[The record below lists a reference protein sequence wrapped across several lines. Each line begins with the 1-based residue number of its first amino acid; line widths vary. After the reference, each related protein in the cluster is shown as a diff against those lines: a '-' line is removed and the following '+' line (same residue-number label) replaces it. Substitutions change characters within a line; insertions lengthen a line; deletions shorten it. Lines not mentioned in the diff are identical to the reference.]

1 MKIKEK
7 KLKELFKYGIIG
19 VLTTII
25 NVISYY
31 FFVDILKINY
41 IISTILS
48 WLIAVIFAFWGN
60 KYVVFEN
67 NQSKNLWKELNY
79 FILTRC
85 TTGIIDILIMFLG
98 VELLKSNDFIIK
110 IISNIIV
117 IILNY
122 ILAKVFVFKQKE

>member
-60 KYVVFEN
+60 
-67 NQSKNLWKELNY
+67 
-79 FILTRC
+79 
-85 TTGIIDILIMFLG
+85 
-98 VELLKSNDFIIK
+98 
-110 IISNIIV
+110 
-117 IILNY
+117 
-122 ILAKVFVFKQKE
+122 